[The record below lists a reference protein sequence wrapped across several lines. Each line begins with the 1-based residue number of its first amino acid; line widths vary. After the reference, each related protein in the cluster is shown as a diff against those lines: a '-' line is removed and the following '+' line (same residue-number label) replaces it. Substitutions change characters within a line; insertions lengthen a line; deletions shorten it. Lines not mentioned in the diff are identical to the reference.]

1 MSLINNRNEES
12 LPEFEVISG
21 GKEDIRSSFA
31 DRTEEETEID
41 LIDLAWALL
50 DKIHYIVLCFL
61 IGAVIMNAYSYFLVR
76 PTYKSTAKMYVV
88 SASKNSV
95 VDLDALNIG
104 TSLTADYEQLM
115 LSYPVLEQVINKLN
129 LDMDS
134 DTLAKMITL
143 ENPTDT
149 RILNINVV
157 STDPKNARDIAN
169 TLMDVSVDYL
179 PKTMST
185 NAPNVAQKAKLAD
198 HKDGPSYTKYT
209 MIGALAGAFLYC
221 MYLVVKYLM
230 DDTIHTADDMEKY
243 FDIVPLAVIPDV
255 SELAPEKQQ
264 KRGSWRRDLVSN
276 EEVEFKNKG
285 YALRCRRGFESFKG
299 KC

>member
-12 LPEFEVISG
+12 TPEFEVISG
-21 GKEDIRSSFA
+21 GKEDVRSSFA

-149 RILNINVV
+149 RILFIHVV
-157 STDPKNARDIAN
+157 STDPKSARDIAN

-209 MIGALAGAFLYC
+209 VIGALAGAFLYC

-255 SELAPEKQQ
+255 SELASEKQQ
-264 KRGSWRRDLVSN
+264 KKEKL
-276 EEVEFKNKG
+276 EKG
-285 YALRCRRGFESFKG
+285 FSK
-299 KC
+299 

>member
-12 LPEFEVISG
+12 TPEFEVISG
-21 GKEDIRSSFA
+21 GKEDVRSSFA

-157 STDPKNARDIAN
+157 STDPKSARDIAN

-209 MIGALAGAFLYC
+209 VIGALAGAFLYC

-243 FDIVPLAVIPDV
+243 FDILPLAVIQDV
-255 SELAPEKQQ
+255 SELASEKQQ
-264 KRGSWRRDLVSN
+264 KKEKL
-276 EEVEFKNKG
+276 EKG
-285 YALRCRRGFESFKG
+285 FSK
-299 KC
+299 

>member
-12 LPEFEVISG
+12 TPEFEVISG
-21 GKEDIRSSFA
+21 GKEDVRSSFA

-41 LIDLAWALL
+41 LIDLAWELL

-61 IGAVIMNAYSYFLVR
+61 IGAVVMNAYSYFLVR

-129 LDMDS
+129 LNMDS

-157 STDPKNARDIAN
+157 STDPKSARDIAN

-264 KRGSWRRDLVSN
+264 K
-276 EEVEFKNKG
+276 
-285 YALRCRRGFESFKG
+285 KG
-299 KC
+299 KLEKGFSK

>member
-12 LPEFEVISG
+12 TPEFEVISG
-21 GKEDIRSSFA
+21 GKEDDRSSFA
-31 DRTEEETEID
+31 DRTEQEAEID

-255 SELAPEKQQ
+255 SELASEKQQ
-264 KRGSWRRDLVSN
+264 K
-276 EEVEFKNKG
+276 
-285 YALRCRRGFESFKG
+285 KG
-299 KC
+299 KLEKGFSK

>member
-12 LPEFEVISG
+12 TPEFEVISG
-21 GKEDIRSSFA
+21 GKEDVRSSFA

-157 STDPKNARDIAN
+157 STDPKSARDIAN

-179 PKTMST
+179 PKTMNT

-255 SELAPEKQQ
+255 EELASEKQQ
-264 KRGSWRRDLVSN
+264 K
-276 EEVEFKNKG
+276 
-285 YALRCRRGFESFKG
+285 KG
-299 KC
+299 KLEKGFSK

>member
-12 LPEFEVISG
+12 TPEFEVISG
-21 GKEDIRSSFA
+21 GKEDVRSSFA
-31 DRTEEETEID
+31 DRTEQEAEID

-157 STDPKNARDIAN
+157 STDPKSARDIAN

-255 SELAPEKQQ
+255 EELASENSR
-264 KRGSWRRDLVSN
+264 KRESWRRDLVSN

-285 YALRCRRGFESFKG
+285 YALRCRRGFESFKS
-299 KC
+299 KY

>member
-12 LPEFEVISG
+12 TPEFEVISG
-21 GKEDIRSSFA
+21 GKEDVRSSFA
-31 DRTEEETEID
+31 DRTEQEAEIN

-104 TSLTADYEQLM
+104 TLLTADYEQLM

-157 STDPKNARDIAN
+157 STDPKSARDIAN
-169 TLMDVSVDYL
+169 TLMEVSVDYL

-198 HKDGPSYTKYT
+198 YKDGPSYTKYT

-255 SELAPEKQQ
+255 SELASEKQQ
-264 KRGSWRRDLVSN
+264 K
-276 EEVEFKNKG
+276 
-285 YALRCRRGFESFKG
+285 KG
-299 KC
+299 KLEKGFSK

>member
-1 MSLINNRNEES
+1 
-12 LPEFEVISG
+12 
-21 GKEDIRSSFA
+21 
-31 DRTEEETEID
+31 
-41 LIDLAWALL
+41 
-50 DKIHYIVLCFL
+50 
-61 IGAVIMNAYSYFLVR
+61 MNAYSYFLVR

-115 LSYPVLEQVINKLN
+115 LSYPVLEQVIN
-129 LDMDS
+129 
-134 DTLAKMITL
+134 
-143 ENPTDT
+143 
-149 RILNINVV
+149 INVV
-157 STDPKNARDIAN
+157 STDPKSARDIAN

-255 SELAPEKQQ
+255 EELASEKQQ
-264 KRGSWRRDLVSN
+264 K
-276 EEVEFKNKG
+276 
-285 YALRCRRGFESFKG
+285 KG
-299 KC
+299 KLEKGFSK

>member
-157 STDPKNARDIAN
+157 STDPKSARDIAN

-264 KRGSWRRDLVSN
+264 K
-276 EEVEFKNKG
+276 
-285 YALRCRRGFESFKG
+285 KG
-299 KC
+299 KLEKGFSK

>member
-12 LPEFEVISG
+12 TPEFEVISG
-21 GKEDIRSSFA
+21 GKEDVRSSFA

-41 LIDLAWALL
+41 LIDLAWVLL

-157 STDPKNARDIAN
+157 STDPKSARDIAN

-209 MIGALAGAFLYC
+209 VIGALAGAFLYC

-255 SELAPEKQQ
+255 SELASEKQQ
-264 KRGSWRRDLVSN
+264 KKEKL
-276 EEVEFKNKG
+276 EKG
-285 YALRCRRGFESFKG
+285 FSK
-299 KC
+299 

>member
-12 LPEFEVISG
+12 TPEFEVISG
-21 GKEDIRSSFA
+21 GKEDVRSSFA

-157 STDPKNARDIAN
+157 STDPKSARDIAN

-185 NAPNVAQKAKLAD
+185 NAPTVAQKAKLAD

-209 MIGALAGAFLYC
+209 VIGALAGAFLYC

-255 SELAPEKQQ
+255 SELASEKQQ
-264 KRGSWRRDLVSN
+264 KKEKL
-276 EEVEFKNKG
+276 EKG
-285 YALRCRRGFESFKG
+285 FSK
-299 KC
+299 

>member
-12 LPEFEVISG
+12 TPEFEVISG
-21 GKEDIRSSFA
+21 GKEDVRSSFA

-157 STDPKNARDIAN
+157 STDPKSARDIAN

-209 MIGALAGAFLYC
+209 VIGALAGAFLYC

-255 SELAPEKQQ
+255 SELASEKQQ
-264 KRGSWRRDLVSN
+264 KRRSWRRDLVSN

-299 KC
+299 KY

>member
-12 LPEFEVISG
+12 TPEFEVISG
-21 GKEDIRSSFA
+21 GKEDVRSSFA

-129 LDMDS
+129 LNMDS

-157 STDPKNARDIAN
+157 STDPKNASDIAN

-255 SELAPEKQQ
+255 EELASEKQQ
-264 KRGSWRRDLVSN
+264 K
-276 EEVEFKNKG
+276 
-285 YALRCRRGFESFKG
+285 KG
-299 KC
+299 KLEKGFSK

>member
-12 LPEFEVISG
+12 TPEFEVISG
-21 GKEDIRSSFA
+21 GKEDVRSSFA

-134 DTLAKMITL
+134 DTLVKMITL

-157 STDPKNARDIAN
+157 STDPKSARDIAN
-169 TLMDVSVDYL
+169 TLMEVSVDYL

-198 HKDGPSYTKYT
+198 HKNGPSYTKYT
-209 MIGALAGAFLYC
+209 VIGALAGAFLYC

-255 SELAPEKQQ
+255 SELASEKQQ
-264 KRGSWRRDLVSN
+264 K
-276 EEVEFKNKG
+276 
-285 YALRCRRGFESFKG
+285 KG
-299 KC
+299 KLEKGFSK

>member
-243 FDIVPLAVIPDV
+243 FDIVPLSVIPDV

-264 KRGSWRRDLVSN
+264 K
-276 EEVEFKNKG
+276 
-285 YALRCRRGFESFKG
+285 KG
-299 KC
+299 KLEKGFSK

>member
-12 LPEFEVISG
+12 TPEFEVISG
-21 GKEDIRSSFA
+21 GKEDVRSSFA

-209 MIGALAGAFLYC
+209 IIGALAGAFLYC

-230 DDTIHTADDMEKY
+230 DDTVHTADDMEKY

-255 SELAPEKQQ
+255 EELASEKQQ
-264 KRGSWRRDLVSN
+264 K
-276 EEVEFKNKG
+276 
-285 YALRCRRGFESFKG
+285 KG
-299 KC
+299 KLEKGFSK

>member
-21 GKEDIRSSFA
+21 GKEDVRSSFE

-157 STDPKNARDIAN
+157 STDPKSARDIAN

-255 SELAPEKQQ
+255 SELASEKQQ
-264 KRGSWRRDLVSN
+264 K
-276 EEVEFKNKG
+276 
-285 YALRCRRGFESFKG
+285 KG
-299 KC
+299 KLEKGFSK

>member
-31 DRTEEETEID
+31 DRAEEETEID

-157 STDPKNARDIAN
+157 STDPKSARDIAN

-255 SELAPEKQQ
+255 EELASEKQQ
-264 KRGSWRRDLVSN
+264 K
-276 EEVEFKNKG
+276 
-285 YALRCRRGFESFKG
+285 KG
-299 KC
+299 KLEKGFSK

>member
-12 LPEFEVISG
+12 TPEFEVISG

-149 RILNINVV
+149 RISNINVV

-264 KRGSWRRDLVSN
+264 K
-276 EEVEFKNKG
+276 
-285 YALRCRRGFESFKG
+285 KG
-299 KC
+299 KLEKGFSK

>member
-1 MSLINNRNEES
+1 MSLINKRNEES
-12 LPEFEVISG
+12 TPEFEVISG
-21 GKEDIRSSFA
+21 GKEDVRSSFA

-157 STDPKNARDIAN
+157 STDPKSARDIAN

-255 SELAPEKQQ
+255 EELASEKQQ
-264 KRGSWRRDLVSN
+264 K
-276 EEVEFKNKG
+276 
-285 YALRCRRGFESFKG
+285 KG
-299 KC
+299 KLEKGFSK

>member
-12 LPEFEVISG
+12 TPEFEVISG
-21 GKEDIRSSFA
+21 GKEDVRSSFA

-157 STDPKNARDIAN
+157 STDPKSARDIAN

-198 HKDGPSYTKYT
+198 HKAGPSYTKYT

-264 KRGSWRRDLVSN
+264 K
-276 EEVEFKNKG
+276 
-285 YALRCRRGFESFKG
+285 KG
-299 KC
+299 KLEKGFSK

>member
-1 MSLINNRNEES
+1 MCLINNRNEES

-157 STDPKNARDIAN
+157 STDPKSARDIAN

-209 MIGALAGAFLYC
+209 VIGALAGAFLYC

-255 SELAPEKQQ
+255 SELASEKQQ
-264 KRGSWRRDLVSN
+264 KKEKL
-276 EEVEFKNKG
+276 EKG
-285 YALRCRRGFESFKG
+285 FSK
-299 KC
+299 

>member
-12 LPEFEVISG
+12 TPEFEVISG
-21 GKEDIRSSFA
+21 GKEDVRSSFA

-157 STDPKNARDIAN
+157 STDPKSARDIAN

-255 SELAPEKQQ
+255 EELASEKQQ
-264 KRGSWRRDLVSN
+264 K
-276 EEVEFKNKG
+276 
-285 YALRCRRGFESFKG
+285 KG
-299 KC
+299 KQEKGFSK

>member
-1 MSLINNRNEES
+1 MSPINNRNEES
-12 LPEFEVISG
+12 TPEFEVISG
-21 GKEDIRSSFA
+21 GKEDVRSSFA
-31 DRTEEETEID
+31 DRTEQEAEID

-157 STDPKNARDIAN
+157 STDPKSARDIAN
-169 TLMDVSVDYL
+169 TLMEVSVDYL

-198 HKDGPSYTKYT
+198 YKDGPSYTKYT

-255 SELAPEKQQ
+255 EELASEKQQ
-264 KRGSWRRDLVSN
+264 K
-276 EEVEFKNKG
+276 
-285 YALRCRRGFESFKG
+285 KG
-299 KC
+299 KLEKGFSK

>member
-12 LPEFEVISG
+12 TPEFEVISG
-21 GKEDIRSSFA
+21 GKEDVRSSFA
-31 DRTEEETEID
+31 DRTEQEAEID

-157 STDPKNARDIAN
+157 STDLKSARDIAN
-169 TLMDVSVDYL
+169 TLMEVSVDYL

-255 SELAPEKQQ
+255 SELASEKQQ
-264 KRGSWRRDLVSN
+264 K
-276 EEVEFKNKG
+276 
-285 YALRCRRGFESFKG
+285 KG
-299 KC
+299 KLEKGFSK

>member
-1 MSLINNRNEES
+1 MSLSNNRNEES
-12 LPEFEVISG
+12 TSEFEVISG
-21 GKEDIRSSFA
+21 GKEDVRSSFA
-31 DRTEEETEID
+31 DRTEQEAEID

-157 STDPKNARDIAN
+157 STDPKSARDIAN

-255 SELAPEKQQ
+255 EELASEKQQ
-264 KRGSWRRDLVSN
+264 K
-276 EEVEFKNKG
+276 
-285 YALRCRRGFESFKG
+285 KG
-299 KC
+299 KLEKGFSK

>member
-12 LPEFEVISG
+12 APEFEVISG
-21 GKEDIRSSFA
+21 GKEDVRSSFA
-31 DRTEEETEID
+31 DRTEQEAEID

-129 LDMDS
+129 LDEKTKQEDRYKKRCIYLYDKESGKLLTTFKTKNSDVFYLGYSHLILGGDS
-134 DTLAKMITL
+134 GEEFQLLSVEQLQEK
-143 ENPTDT
+143 NPDWKSLQL
-149 RILNINVV
+149 R
-157 STDPKNARDIAN
+157 
-169 TLMDVSVDYL
+169 
-179 PKTMST
+179 
-185 NAPNVAQKAKLAD
+185 
-198 HKDGPSYTKYT
+198 
-209 MIGALAGAFLYC
+209 
-221 MYLVVKYLM
+221 
-230 DDTIHTADDMEKY
+230 
-243 FDIVPLAVIPDV
+243 
-255 SELAPEKQQ
+255 
-264 KRGSWRRDLVSN
+264 
-276 EEVEFKNKG
+276 EE
-285 YALRCRRGFESFKG
+285 
-299 KC
+299 

>member
-12 LPEFEVISG
+12 TPEFEVISG
-21 GKEDIRSSFA
+21 GKEDVRSSFA
-31 DRTEEETEID
+31 DRTEQEAEID

-50 DKIHYIVLCFL
+50 DKIHYILLCFL

-157 STDPKNARDIAN
+157 STDPKSARDIAN

-255 SELAPEKQQ
+255 EELASEKQQ
-264 KRGSWRRDLVSN
+264 K
-276 EEVEFKNKG
+276 
-285 YALRCRRGFESFKG
+285 KG
-299 KC
+299 KLEKGFSK

>member
-12 LPEFEVISG
+12 TPEFEVISG

-129 LDMDS
+129 LDIDS

-157 STDPKNARDIAN
+157 STDPKSARDIAN

-255 SELAPEKQQ
+255 EELASEKQQ
-264 KRGSWRRDLVSN
+264 K
-276 EEVEFKNKG
+276 
-285 YALRCRRGFESFKG
+285 KG
-299 KC
+299 KLEKGFSK

>member
-12 LPEFEVISG
+12 TPEFEVISG
-21 GKEDIRSSFA
+21 GKEDVRSSFA
-31 DRTEEETEID
+31 DRAEEETEID

-209 MIGALAGAFLYC
+209 IIGALAGAFLYC

-255 SELAPEKQQ
+255 EGLASEKQQ
-264 KRGSWRRDLVSN
+264 K
-276 EEVEFKNKG
+276 
-285 YALRCRRGFESFKG
+285 KG
-299 KC
+299 KLEKGFSK